1 MRIRD
6 HGAVSPERVAALLL
20 EVAPLTTL
28 QDVLRWAFACSPPR
42 ELVDVVIQDEF
53 SHDVVMTG
61 PDGLYLC
68 FDTT

>member
-1 MRIRD
+1 M
-6 HGAVSPERVAALLL
+6 AALSL
-20 EVAPLTTL
+20 EVAPLATL

-53 SHDVVMTG
+53 SHDVVLTG
-61 PDGLYLC
+61 PDDLYLS